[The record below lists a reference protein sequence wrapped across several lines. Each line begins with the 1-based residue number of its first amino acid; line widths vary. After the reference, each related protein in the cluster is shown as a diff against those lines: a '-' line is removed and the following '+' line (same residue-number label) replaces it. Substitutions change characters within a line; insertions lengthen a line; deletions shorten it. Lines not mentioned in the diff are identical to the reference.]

1 MSSVKM
7 SPYWIRVG
15 PNSVTDVFI
24 RRGKCVHRATQNT
37 YEDRGSDWSGVPTSQ
52 GTLWIAGRAS
62 GQILPMNLQE
72 EPTLPTLSF

>member
-24 RRGKCVHRATQNT
+24 RRGNCVHRATQNT
-37 YEDRGSDWSGVPTSQ
+37 HEDRGLDWSGVPTSQ
-52 GTLWIAGRAS
+52 GTLRIAGRAS
-62 GQILPMNLQE
+62 GQILPTNLQE
-72 EPTLPTLSF
+72 EPTLPTL

>member
-37 YEDRGSDWSGVPTSQ
+37 HEDRGRDWSGVPTSQ
-52 GTLWIAGRAS
+52 GTLRIAGCAS
-62 GQILPMNLQE
+62 GQILPTNLQE
-72 EPTLPTLSF
+72 EPTLPTL